1 MRSFRSTPAVV
12 FRAVVALIIALS
24 VLVTGV
30 GSVASHSS
38 LSAAVPAVGLLSGPF
53 NEVRLQFIDPI
64 KDGADINIDL
74 RDSEGLLLDGYLSET
89 ELVDE
94 FTIRADVLQELP
106 GEGQYLVFFMIE
118 NDDGDGIQEA
128 GYEFFF
134 DPTAAGAVLTANNQG
149 ASGLQLVGL
158 GVSLFAFILL
168 LLWFSPWWP
177 GRKEETA
184 GNSGSGTAA
193 GAGL

>member
-1 MRSFRSTPAVV
+1 MLSLGSR
-12 FRAVVALIIALS
+12 RAIA
-24 VLVTGV
+24 
-30 GSVASHSS
+30 HSS

-53 NEVRLQFIDPI
+53 SEVRLQFFDPI
-64 KDGADINIDL
+64 KAGADINIDL
-74 RDSEGLLLDGYLSET
+74 RDSEGLLLDGYLSTT

-128 GYEFFF
+128 GYEFFYN
-134 DPTAAGAVLTANNQG
+134 PTAAGAVLTANDQDG
-149 ASGLQLVGL
+149 ASGLQLAGIAMGL
-158 GVSLFAFILL
+158 LGLIGL

-177 GRKEETA
+177 SR
-184 GNSGSGTAA
+184 NSGTDTNF
-193 GAGL
+193 